1 MGVWD
6 AVGELAKRL
15 LGDGHSTPRDLS
27 KIDREITPEHATRK
41 SGHYTAAPKRPTD
54 IEVLPEYEFVRQ
66 ALGANCP
73 AMFLTGKAG
82 TGKST
87 LIHWL
92 AGQMDACA
100 VVAPTAVAAINIGGD
115 TIHSFFGLPPEHLDP
130 DHEYHP
136 GQRRRL
142 VIENLKLLIVDEV
155 SMVLPNLV
163 DVIDHTLKSVRRNNQ
178 PFGGVPVLF
187 VGDLFQLPPVVAT
200 PEERVY
206 FSHRYRSRF
215 FFSAEAFR
223 ETLIQPVQLTRIFRQ
238 TDTEF
243 VAALNRIRVGEEYR
257 DALALLNRQCFRDR
271 SGEPEG
277 VYLVPTNQMA
287 RTINSRELDRLPGT
301 ARLYEA
307 SVTGNVPINKWRL
320 PAPDRLE
327 LKVGAKVMFVKNH
340 KPDWIN
346 GDIGTV
352 VGLEDDHI
360 RVRKDVSDNVVSV
373 GEETWEKLKYTYD
386 YANRRIEREVVG
398 TYRQLPVTLGWAVT
412 IHKSQGLTL
421 DKVVLDLGGGAFAE
435 GQTYVALS
443 RARTIGGLRLIRP
456 IAMHDV
462 RVDPMVVDFY
472 RSLNLLG

>member
-15 LGDGHSTPRDLS
+15 LGDGRSTPRDLS
-27 KIDREITPEHATRK
+27 KIDQKITPEHGARTTGR
-41 SGHYTAAPKRPTD
+41 YTATPRFPTD
-54 IEVLPEYEFVRQ
+54 IEVLPEYEFVRR

-92 AGQMDACA
+92 VGQVDACA

-130 DHEYHP
+130 DHEYRP
-136 GQRRRL
+136 DQRRRL

-178 PFGGVPVLF
+178 PFGGVSVLF
-187 VGDLFQLPPVVAT
+187 VGDLFQLPPVVT
-200 PEERVY
+200 TSEERVY
-206 FSHRYRSRF
+206 FSHRYRSQF
-215 FFSAEAFR
+215 FFSAEVFR
-223 ETLIQPVQLTRIFRQ
+223 DVRVQPVALTRVFRQ
-238 TDTEF
+238 TDPTF
-243 VAALNRIRVGEEYR
+243 VDALNHIRVGEDFRES
-257 DALALLNRQCFRDR
+257 LALLNRRCFRDR

-287 RTINSRELDRLPGT
+287 RTINSRELDRVPGT
-301 ARLYEA
+301 ARMYEA
-307 SVTGNVPINKWRL
+307 SVTGNVPVNKWRL
-320 PAPDRLE
+320 PAPDLLE

-346 GDIGTV
+346 GDLGTV

-360 RVRKDVSDNVVSV
+360 RIRKDASDNVVSV
-373 GEETWEKLKYTYD
+373 TEETWQKLKYTYD
-386 YANRRIEREVVG
+386 YA
-398 TYRQLPVTLGWAVT
+398 
-412 IHKSQGLTL
+412 
-421 DKVVLDLGGGAFAE
+421 
-435 GQTYVALS
+435 S
-443 RARTIGGLRLIRP
+443 R
-456 IAMHDV
+456 
-462 RVDPMVVDFY
+462 
-472 RSLNLLG
+472 